1 MQDCTSVNVHNFASP
16 PVDNGEPMKNLGQM
30 MKQAQ
35 QMQARMSEMQEEM
48 EAHHVEGASGGGL
61 VVVRVNGK
69 FDVQSVSIDPALID
83 PSDPEMLED
92 LVAAAIN
99 DAKQKIDVFKQEKV
113 AEMTGGLPLPPGFK
127 LPF

>member
-1 MQDCTSVNVHNFASP
+1 
-16 PVDNGEPMKNLGQM
+16 MKNLGQM

-35 QMQARMSEMQEEM
+35 QMQTRMSEMQEEM
-48 EAHHVEGASGGGL
+48 EAHQVEGASGGGL

-69 FDVQSVSIDPALID
+69 FDVRGVSIDPSIID
-83 PSDPEMLED
+83 PADPEMLED

-99 DAKQKIDVFKQEKV
+99 DAKIKIDAFKQEKIS
-113 AEMTGGLPLPPGFK
+113 EMTGGLPLPPGFK

>member
-1 MQDCTSVNVHNFASP
+1 
-16 PVDNGEPMKNLGQM
+16 MKNLGQM

-35 QMQARMSEMQEEM
+35 QMQTRMSEMQEEM
-48 EAHHVEGASGGGL
+48 EAHQVEGVSGGGL

-69 FDVQSVSIDPALID
+69 FDVRGVSIDPSIID
-83 PSDPEMLED
+83 PADPEMLED

-99 DAKQKIDVFKQEKV
+99 DAKIKIDAFKQEKIS
-113 AEMTGGLPLPPGFK
+113 EMTGGLPLPPGFK

>member
-1 MQDCTSVNVHNFASP
+1 
-16 PVDNGEPMKNLGQM
+16 MKNLGQM

-35 QMQARMSEMQEEM
+35 QMQTRMSEMQEEM
-48 EAHHVEGASGGGL
+48 EAHEVEGVSGGGL

-69 FDVQSVSIDPALID
+69 FDVRGVSIDPALID

>member
-1 MQDCTSVNVHNFASP
+1 
-16 PVDNGEPMKNLGQM
+16 MKNLGQM

-35 QMQARMSEMQEEM
+35 QMQARMEEMQNEM
-48 EAHHVEGASGGGL
+48 EAHEVEGASGGGM
-61 VVVRVNGK
+61 VVVRLSGK
-69 FDVQSVSIDPALID
+69 FDVRGVTID
-83 PSDPEMLED
+83 PSIIDPEDPEMLED

-99 DAKQKIDVFKQEKV
+99 DAKTKIEAFKQEKV